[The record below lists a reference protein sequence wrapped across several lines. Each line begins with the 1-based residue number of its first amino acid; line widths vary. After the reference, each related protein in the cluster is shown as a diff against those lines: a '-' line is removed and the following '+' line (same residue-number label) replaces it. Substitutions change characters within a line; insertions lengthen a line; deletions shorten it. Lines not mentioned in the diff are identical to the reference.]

1 MATTTEKM
9 INIESACGGILIL
22 TNESA
27 GGVYGVMGEIEEFA
41 NIGRLELFYIRG
53 GQLVVGREDENAVTI
68 VAYVDYI

>member
-1 MATTTEKM
+1 METTVEKM
-9 INIESACGGILIL
+9 ISIESACGGILIL

-27 GGVYGVMGEIEEFA
+27 GGVYGVLSEIEEFA
-41 NIGRLELFYIRG
+41 NIGRLELLYLRD